1 MPEVL
6 AENVKYQ
13 RILVNAMVI
22 LNLKIK
28 VEICPFDLV
37 QIYANQTIFDRMTAV
52 WMQKLLFFLC

>member
-13 RILVNAMVI
+13 RILVDAMVI

-37 QIYANQTIFDRMTAV
+37 QN
-52 WMQKLLFFLC
+52 LC